1 MFILILSLIALAS
14 IISFIYT
21 NIHKNKKTLEKYSRG
36 FPPIVRRNFDFF
48 YRVVTPLKA
57 LSSPLK
63 QFKDLKELPEIF
75 IYNPKYF
82 SPVRDQG
89 RCGGCWAFVICEI
102 LSDNITLKLIKFG
115 KNLNVQQLLSC
126 YPGDGCDGAAP
137 EDVLLWLGKTQFNL
151 SISNEYL
158 QVSSDCIKSDDG
170 INVANGSILSLCKNI
185 KRECIVNPTDEE
197 SKLLKENILRMKKQL
212 YKDGP
217 FFGSISIY
225 QDFFNFKGDKAYI
238 KNSDQLIG
246 GHAIEIVGWCDPG
259 VDIRD
264 GFQDGY
270 WVCKNSWSTDWAPS
284 YEFAGYFAIKMGV
297 NECGIESRSGSAD
310 TDVEYV
316 WEKNGNIPEQL
327 VINTYP
333 KLINYMIDMRK
344 KDLQY

>member
-1 MFILILSLIALAS
+1 MFILILSLLAFAS
-14 IISFIYT
+14 IVALIYN
-21 NIHKNKKTLEKYSRG
+21 NIQKTLEKYNRG
-36 FPPIVRRNFDFF
+36 FPPIITRNFEFF
-48 YRVVTPLKA
+48 YKVVTPLKP
-57 LSSPLK
+57 LISPLK
-63 QFKDLKELPEIF
+63 QFKELKELPEIF

-89 RCGGCWAFVICEI
+89 SCGGCWAFVICEM
-102 LSDNITLKLIKFG
+102 LSDNVTLKLIKFG

-137 EDVLLWLGKTQFNL
+137 EDALIWLGKTQFNL

-158 QVSSDCIKSDDG
+158 QQVSECIKSDDG
-170 INVANGSILSLCKNI
+170 INVSKGSVLSLCKNI
-185 KRECIVNPTDEE
+185 KKESIVNPTEEE
-197 SKLLKENILRMKKQL
+197 SKLLKENISRMKHQL

-225 QDFFNFKGDKAYI
+225 QDFFNFRGDKAYT
-238 KNSDQLIG
+238 KTSDSFVG
-246 GHAIEIVGWCDPG
+246 GHAIEIVGWCDPD
-259 VDIRD
+259 VDTRE

-270 WVCKNSWSTDWAPS
+270 WVCKNSWSTNWAPS

-310 TDVEYV
+310 TDVEYA
-316 WEKNGNIPEQL
+316 WEKNGDIPEQL

-333 KLINYMIDMRK
+333 KLIKYMIDTRK